1 MPSWEKLRYERL
13 EGGSSSSPSITPVTD
28 QQLSM
33 SDKAASVSWMPL
45 LSIDT
50 NRHGFLVQ
58 NASQNEIRIRAMG
71 ETSTGT
77 RLPNYGDSFSPDFK
91 PERAYEIQAAQNN
104 SAYLLA
110 VW

>member
-13 EGGSSSSPSITPVTD
+13 EGGTSLPSNPTVTD
-28 QQLSM
+28 QQLEM
-33 SDKAASVSWMPL
+33 SDETADIAWMPL
-45 LSIDT
+45 LDT
-50 NRHGFLVQ
+50 DMNRHGFLVQ

-77 RLPNYGDSFSPDFK
+77 RLPSYGDSFSPDFK
-91 PERAYEIQAAQNN
+91 PERAYEIQAAQDN
-104 SAYLLA
+104 SPYLLA

>member
-13 EGGSSSSPSITPVTD
+13 EGGTSLPSNPTVTD
-28 QQLSM
+28 QQLAM
-33 SDKAASVSWMPL
+33 SDKTASTAWMPL
-45 LSIDT
+45 LSVDM

-58 NASQNEIRIRAMG
+58 NASQNEIRIRAAG
-71 ETSTGT
+71 ETSAGT
-77 RLPNYGDSFSPDFK
+77 RLPGYGDNFTPDFK